1 MGSGVHHVSCF
12 ADDESVSVFLQ
23 QVLGLSVYDRFNAPQ
38 AVTAS
43 MFGWPADNP
52 GSVGA
57 RYGAGPNG
65 LVEVMSIPAELK
77 GTVTPGLGFATFT
90 VKDLEA
96 RLDPEQFIRLGRG
109 TLANVHS
116 IQKLNVMPGGTHVAL
131 LMNGQKLQVSR
142 LQSRIIRE
150 RLLKL

>member
-23 QVLGLSVYDRFNAPQ
+23 RVVGLSVFDRFAAPP
-38 AVTAS
+38 AVTSS

-96 RLDPEQFIRLGRG
+96 CLDDCRRLGFDVGAVGRFDPTAEVG
-109 TLANVHS
+109 LAAALVT
-116 IQKLNVMPGGTHVAL
+116 VGGVVFEL
-131 LMNGQKLQVSR
+131 VR
-142 LQSRIIRE
+142 YE
-150 RLLKL
+150 RK